1 MGNDLV
7 AWITGDNAAAGLASR
22 ALLLVDRGPL
32 DHRFWTEGGE
42 EQ

>member
-7 AWITGDNAAAGLASR
+7 AWVIGDNVAAGLAFR

-32 DHRFWTEGGE
+32 DHRCWTEGGE